1 MWYIEEA
8 VQHDQDTEVIVR
20 TVLLIIFASIHTSS
34 NVRFSLSFFI
44 HWQTI

>member
-8 VQHDQDTEVIVR
+8 VEHSQDTEVIVR

-34 NVRFSLSFFI
+34 NVRCSLSFFMR
-44 HWQTI
+44 WQTI